1 MCKSRKKNKMRF
13 SQKVLIAL
21 AIYILTLTATYSIIY
36 WYKGGYPTEIYLA
49 NIPPIIAEIIALCK
63 LEIDKRK
70 YEGDVAE
77 SEDKATK

>member
-1 MCKSRKKNKMRF
+1 MKAQDKKPMRF

-49 NIPPIIAEIIALCK
+49 KIPPIIAEIIALCK

-70 YEGDVAE
+70 YESDVAE
-77 SEDKATK
+77 PEGEATK

>member
-1 MCKSRKKNKMRF
+1 MCRSRKKEKMRF

-63 LEIDKRK
+63 LEIDRRK
-70 YEGDVAE
+70 HEGDVAE
-77 SEDKATK
+77 SVDEATK

>member
-1 MCKSRKKNKMRF
+1 MKAQDKKPMRF

-49 NIPPIIAEIIALCK
+49 NIPPIIAEIIALRK

-70 YEGDVAE
+70 YESDVVE